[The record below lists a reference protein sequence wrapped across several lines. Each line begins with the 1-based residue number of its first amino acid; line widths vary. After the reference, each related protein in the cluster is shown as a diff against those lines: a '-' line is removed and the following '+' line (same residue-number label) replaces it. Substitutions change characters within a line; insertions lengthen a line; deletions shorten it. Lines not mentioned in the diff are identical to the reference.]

1 MKLDKTMLLSTISLK
16 CPRCRQGY
24 LFKNRNPYALKE
36 LSSMNKT
43 CSNCKMLLDPEP
55 SFYYG
60 SMYVSYALTVG
71 FSILTFLIWYFF
83 FDVDVMYYLIFNA
96 IFLLALVPYT
106 FQLARA
112 VWITILVKYN
122 PASIEPN
129 PLKKKD

>member
-1 MKLDKTMLLSTISLK
+1 MKLDKTMLWATFALK

-60 SMYVSYALTVG
+60 SMYVSYGLTVG